1 MKLLL
6 RGARVIDPSQGLD
19 EVLDILI
26 DEGKIASFGKALSL
40 PSGAAGK
47 EAGDGWQVLDLAGLI
62 VAPGLIDIHTH
73 LREPGFEY
81 KETIASGT
89 AAAAAGGFTAVACM
103 PNTRPVNDNATVTE
117 FILKKARAC
126 ALARV
131 YPVAAISAASEG
143 NILAEYGDL
152 AEAGA
157 VAVSDDGKPVKSSA
171 LMRDALEYAAS
182 FGLKVISHCEDPYLS
197 RGAVVNEGF
206 AAAETGLAAA
216 PSIAE
221 DLLVAREII
230 LSEYTKLP
238 VHIAHV
244 STAGSVRLIREA
256 KSRGVPVS
264 AETAP
269 HYFTLTDDL
278 IRTFDTN
285 YRVNP
290 PLRGEGDLA
299 AVKDGLRDGTIE
311 VIASDH
317 APHGIT
323 DKEVEFQLA
332 ASGISGLETSLALS
346 LRLVEE
352 GIISLSELINKMSVN
367 PARILNLPGGTL
379 KIGAPADVTVIDLNR
394 RWVVEPDRLFTKG
407 KNTPFGRREM
417 KGKAVLTILEGRIT
431 YQMGSNL

>member
-1 MKLLL
+1 
-6 RGARVIDPSQGLD
+6 V
-19 EVLDILI
+19 
-26 DEGKIASFGKALSL
+26 
-40 PSGAAGK
+40 
-47 EAGDGWQVLDLAGLI
+47 
-62 VAPGLIDIHTH
+62 
-73 LREPGFEY
+73 
-81 KETIASGT
+81 
-89 AAAAAGGFTAVACM
+89 
-103 PNTRPVNDNATVTE
+103 
-117 FILKKARAC
+117 
-126 ALARV
+126 
-131 YPVAAISAASEG
+131 
-143 NILAEYGDL
+143 
-152 AEAGA
+152 
-157 VAVSDDGKPVKSSA
+157 
-171 LMRDALEYAAS
+171 
-182 FGLKVISHCEDPYLS
+182 
-197 RGAVVNEGF
+197 
-206 AAAETGLAAA
+206 ETGLAAA

-256 KSRGVPVS
+256 RSRGVPVS

-290 PLRGEGDLA
+290 PLRGEGDLT

-352 GIISLSELINKMSVN
+352 GIISLSELIKKMSVN

-394 RWVVEPDRLFTKG
+394 RWVVDPDRLFTKG

-417 KGKAVLTILEGRIT
+417 KGKAVLTILEGKIT
-431 YQMGSNL
+431 YRMGSNL